1 MSKQDIYQ
9 FEQSY
14 QYVIL
19 CCQDDYY
26 NLLMNYRIQRD
37 MFNTHVYALCGEQ
50 NYIELYSDNIDI
62 FQKKEDIERVIKKL
76 YDQKKNKCWDH
87 SIRLCS
93 CYFDWNVFTFNAMG
107 KWTYWFFRCFVYS
120 DECNLCNWIGCVWYS
135 DALDTLWSDC
145 YFDFDSNWGLG
156 FYHDWCFSSNLSE
169 EKN

>member
-1 MSKQDIYQ
+1 MIDYLLVVVLIGILVIIYRQMIKVDDVLDTIEHPDVLVIYEDQYKDIKKDENKKIKCMSKQDIYQ

-62 FQKKEDIERVIKKL
+62 FQKKEDIERIIKKL
-76 YDQKKNKCWDH
+76 YDQKKNKC
-87 SIRLCS
+87 
-93 CYFDWNVFTFNAMG
+93 
-107 KWTYWFFRCFVYS
+107 
-120 DECNLCNWIGCVWYS
+120 
-135 DALDTLWSDC
+135 
-145 YFDFDSNWGLG
+145 
-156 FYHDWCFSSNLSE
+156 
-169 EKN
+169 

>member
-1 MSKQDIYQ
+1 MKNYMLVVVLIGILVIIYRQMIKVDDVLDTIEHPDVLVIYEDQYKDIKKYENKKIKCMSKQDIYQ

-62 FQKKEDIERVIKKL
+62 FQKKEDIERIIKKL
-76 YDQKKNKCWDH
+76 YDQKKNKC
-87 SIRLCS
+87 
-93 CYFDWNVFTFNAMG
+93 
-107 KWTYWFFRCFVYS
+107 
-120 DECNLCNWIGCVWYS
+120 
-135 DALDTLWSDC
+135 
-145 YFDFDSNWGLG
+145 
-156 FYHDWCFSSNLSE
+156 
-169 EKN
+169 

>member
-1 MSKQDIYQ
+1 MIDYMLVVVLIGILVIIYRQMIKVDDVLDTIEHPDVLVIYEDQYKDIKKYENKKIKCMSKQDIYQ

-37 MFNTHVYALCGEQ
+37 MFNTHVCALCGEQ

-76 YDQKKNKCWDH
+76 YDQKKNKC
-87 SIRLCS
+87 
-93 CYFDWNVFTFNAMG
+93 
-107 KWTYWFFRCFVYS
+107 
-120 DECNLCNWIGCVWYS
+120 
-135 DALDTLWSDC
+135 
-145 YFDFDSNWGLG
+145 
-156 FYHDWCFSSNLSE
+156 
-169 EKN
+169 

>member
-1 MSKQDIYQ
+1 MIDYMLVVVLIGILVIIYRQMIKVDDVLDTIEHPDVLVIYEDQYKDIKKYENKKIKCMSKQDISQ

-62 FQKKEDIERVIKKL
+62 FQKKEDIERIIKKL
-76 YDQKKNKCWDH
+76 YDQKKNKC
-87 SIRLCS
+87 
-93 CYFDWNVFTFNAMG
+93 
-107 KWTYWFFRCFVYS
+107 
-120 DECNLCNWIGCVWYS
+120 
-135 DALDTLWSDC
+135 
-145 YFDFDSNWGLG
+145 
-156 FYHDWCFSSNLSE
+156 
-169 EKN
+169 

>member
-1 MSKQDIYQ
+1 MIDYMLVVVLIGILVIIYRQMIKVDDVLDTIEHPDVLVIYEDQYKDIKKYEDKKIKCMSKQDIYQ

-62 FQKKEDIERVIKKL
+62 FQKKEDIERIIKKL
-76 YDQKKNKCWDH
+76 YDQKKNKC
-87 SIRLCS
+87 
-93 CYFDWNVFTFNAMG
+93 
-107 KWTYWFFRCFVYS
+107 
-120 DECNLCNWIGCVWYS
+120 
-135 DALDTLWSDC
+135 
-145 YFDFDSNWGLG
+145 
-156 FYHDWCFSSNLSE
+156 
-169 EKN
+169 

>member
-1 MSKQDIYQ
+1 MIDYMLVVVLIGILVIIYQQMIKVDDVLDTIEHPDVLVIYEDQYKDIKKYENKKIKCMSKQDIYQ

-76 YDQKKNKCWDH
+76 YDQKKNKC
-87 SIRLCS
+87 
-93 CYFDWNVFTFNAMG
+93 
-107 KWTYWFFRCFVYS
+107 
-120 DECNLCNWIGCVWYS
+120 
-135 DALDTLWSDC
+135 
-145 YFDFDSNWGLG
+145 
-156 FYHDWCFSSNLSE
+156 
-169 EKN
+169 

>member
-1 MSKQDIYQ
+1 MIDYMLVVVLIGILVIIYRQMIKVDDVLDTIEHPDVLVIYEDQYKDIKKYENKKIKCMSKQDIYQ

-62 FQKKEDIERVIKKL
+62 FQKKEDIERIIKKL
-76 YDQKKNKCWDH
+76 YDQKKIKC
-87 SIRLCS
+87 
-93 CYFDWNVFTFNAMG
+93 
-107 KWTYWFFRCFVYS
+107 
-120 DECNLCNWIGCVWYS
+120 
-135 DALDTLWSDC
+135 
-145 YFDFDSNWGLG
+145 
-156 FYHDWCFSSNLSE
+156 
-169 EKN
+169 

>member
-1 MSKQDIYQ
+1 MIDYLLVVVLIGILVIIYRQMIKVDDVLDTIEHPDVLVIYEDQYKDIKKYENKKIKCMSKQDIYQ

-62 FQKKEDIERVIKKL
+62 FQKKEDIERVIKNL
-76 YDQKKNKCWDH
+76 YDQKKN
-87 SIRLCS
+87 
-93 CYFDWNVFTFNAMG
+93 
-107 KWTYWFFRCFVYS
+107 
-120 DECNLCNWIGCVWYS
+120 EC
-135 DALDTLWSDC
+135 
-145 YFDFDSNWGLG
+145 
-156 FYHDWCFSSNLSE
+156 
-169 EKN
+169 

>member
-1 MSKQDIYQ
+1 MIDYLLVVVLIGILVIIYRQMIKVDDVLDTIEHPDVLVIYEDQYKDIEKYESKKIKCMSKQDIYQ

-62 FQKKEDIERVIKKL
+62 FQKKEDIERVIKNL
-76 YDQKKNKCWDH
+76 YDQKKN
-87 SIRLCS
+87 
-93 CYFDWNVFTFNAMG
+93 
-107 KWTYWFFRCFVYS
+107 
-120 DECNLCNWIGCVWYS
+120 EC
-135 DALDTLWSDC
+135 
-145 YFDFDSNWGLG
+145 
-156 FYHDWCFSSNLSE
+156 
-169 EKN
+169 

>member
-1 MSKQDIYQ
+1 MINYMLVVVLIGILVIIYRQMIKVDDVLDTIEHPDILVIYEDQYKDIKKYENKKIKCMSKQDIYQ

-62 FQKKEDIERVIKKL
+62 FQKKEDIERIIKKL
-76 YDQKKNKCWDH
+76 YDQKKNKC
-87 SIRLCS
+87 
-93 CYFDWNVFTFNAMG
+93 
-107 KWTYWFFRCFVYS
+107 
-120 DECNLCNWIGCVWYS
+120 
-135 DALDTLWSDC
+135 
-145 YFDFDSNWGLG
+145 
-156 FYHDWCFSSNLSE
+156 
-169 EKN
+169 

>member
-1 MSKQDIYQ
+1 MIDYMLVVVLIGILVIIYRQMIKVDDVLNTIEHPDVLVIYEDQYKDIKKYENKKIKCMSKQDIYQ

-62 FQKKEDIERVIKKL
+62 FQKKEDIERIIKKL
-76 YDQKKNKCWDH
+76 YDQKKNKC
-87 SIRLCS
+87 
-93 CYFDWNVFTFNAMG
+93 
-107 KWTYWFFRCFVYS
+107 
-120 DECNLCNWIGCVWYS
+120 
-135 DALDTLWSDC
+135 
-145 YFDFDSNWGLG
+145 
-156 FYHDWCFSSNLSE
+156 
-169 EKN
+169 

>member
-1 MSKQDIYQ
+1 MIIVSIQSTFLNTLFYLALTEHPDVLVIYEDQYKDIKKYENKKIKCMSKQDIYQ

-62 FQKKEDIERVIKKL
+62 FQKKEDIERIIKKL
-76 YDQKKNKCWDH
+76 YDQKKNKC
-87 SIRLCS
+87 
-93 CYFDWNVFTFNAMG
+93 
-107 KWTYWFFRCFVYS
+107 
-120 DECNLCNWIGCVWYS
+120 
-135 DALDTLWSDC
+135 
-145 YFDFDSNWGLG
+145 
-156 FYHDWCFSSNLSE
+156 
-169 EKN
+169 

>member
-1 MSKQDIYQ
+1 MIDYMLVVVLIGILVIIYRQMIKVDDVLDTIEHPDVLIIYEEQYKDIKKYENKKIKCMSKQDIYQ

-62 FQKKEDIERVIKKL
+62 FQKKEDIERVIKNL
-76 YDQKKNKCWDH
+76 YDQKKNKC
-87 SIRLCS
+87 
-93 CYFDWNVFTFNAMG
+93 
-107 KWTYWFFRCFVYS
+107 
-120 DECNLCNWIGCVWYS
+120 
-135 DALDTLWSDC
+135 
-145 YFDFDSNWGLG
+145 
-156 FYHDWCFSSNLSE
+156 
-169 EKN
+169 

>member
-1 MSKQDIYQ
+1 MIDYLLVVVLIGILVIIYRQMIKVDDVLDTIEHPDVLIIYEDQYKDIKKYESKKIKCMSKQDIYQ

-62 FQKKEDIERVIKKL
+62 FQKKEDIERVIKNL
-76 YDQKKNKCWDH
+76 YDQKKN
-87 SIRLCS
+87 
-93 CYFDWNVFTFNAMG
+93 
-107 KWTYWFFRCFVYS
+107 
-120 DECNLCNWIGCVWYS
+120 EC
-135 DALDTLWSDC
+135 
-145 YFDFDSNWGLG
+145 
-156 FYHDWCFSSNLSE
+156 
-169 EKN
+169 

>member
-1 MSKQDIYQ
+1 MIDCMLVVVLIGILVIIYRQMIKVDDVLDTIEHPDVLVIYEDQYKDIKKYENKKIKCMSKQDIYQ

-62 FQKKEDIERVIKKL
+62 FQKKEDIERIIKKL
-76 YDQKKNKCWDH
+76 YDQKKNK
-87 SIRLCS
+87 R
-93 CYFDWNVFTFNAMG
+93 
-107 KWTYWFFRCFVYS
+107 
-120 DECNLCNWIGCVWYS
+120 
-135 DALDTLWSDC
+135 
-145 YFDFDSNWGLG
+145 
-156 FYHDWCFSSNLSE
+156 
-169 EKN
+169 

>member
-1 MSKQDIYQ
+1 MIDYLLVVVLIGILVIIYRQMIKVDDVLDTIEQPDVLVIYEDQYKDIKKYESKKIKCMSKQDIYQ

-62 FQKKEDIERVIKKL
+62 FQKKEDIERVIKNL
-76 YDQKKNKCWDH
+76 YDQKKN
-87 SIRLCS
+87 
-93 CYFDWNVFTFNAMG
+93 
-107 KWTYWFFRCFVYS
+107 
-120 DECNLCNWIGCVWYS
+120 EC
-135 DALDTLWSDC
+135 
-145 YFDFDSNWGLG
+145 
-156 FYHDWCFSSNLSE
+156 
-169 EKN
+169 

>member
-1 MSKQDIYQ
+1 MISYMLVVVLIGILVIIYRQMIKVDDVLDTIEHPDVLVIYEDQYKDIKKYENKKIKCMSKQDIYQ

-62 FQKKEDIERVIKKL
+62 FQKKEDIERIIKKL
-76 YDQKKNKCWDH
+76 YDQKKNKC
-87 SIRLCS
+87 
-93 CYFDWNVFTFNAMG
+93 
-107 KWTYWFFRCFVYS
+107 
-120 DECNLCNWIGCVWYS
+120 
-135 DALDTLWSDC
+135 
-145 YFDFDSNWGLG
+145 
-156 FYHDWCFSSNLSE
+156 
-169 EKN
+169 

>member
-1 MSKQDIYQ
+1 MIDYMLVVVLIGILVIIYRQMIKVDDLLDTIEHPDVLVIYEDQYKDIKKYENKKIKCMSKQDIYQ

-62 FQKKEDIERVIKKL
+62 FQKKEDIERIIKKL
-76 YDQKKNKCWDH
+76 YDQKKNKC
-87 SIRLCS
+87 
-93 CYFDWNVFTFNAMG
+93 
-107 KWTYWFFRCFVYS
+107 
-120 DECNLCNWIGCVWYS
+120 
-135 DALDTLWSDC
+135 
-145 YFDFDSNWGLG
+145 
-156 FYHDWCFSSNLSE
+156 
-169 EKN
+169 

>member
-1 MSKQDIYQ
+1 MIDYMLVVVLIGILVIIYRQMIKVDDVLNTIEHPDVLVIYEDQYKDIKKYENKKIKCMSKQDIYQ

-19 CCQDDYY
+19 CCQDDYC

-76 YDQKKNKCWDH
+76 YDQKKNKC
-87 SIRLCS
+87 
-93 CYFDWNVFTFNAMG
+93 
-107 KWTYWFFRCFVYS
+107 
-120 DECNLCNWIGCVWYS
+120 
-135 DALDTLWSDC
+135 
-145 YFDFDSNWGLG
+145 
-156 FYHDWCFSSNLSE
+156 
-169 EKN
+169 

>member
-1 MSKQDIYQ
+1 MIDYMLVVVLIGILVIIYRQMIKVDDVLDTIEHPDVLVIYEDQYKDIKKYENKKIKCMSKQDIYQ

-26 NLLMNYRIQRD
+26 NLLMNYRIHRD

-76 YDQKKNKCWDH
+76 YDQKKNKC
-87 SIRLCS
+87 
-93 CYFDWNVFTFNAMG
+93 
-107 KWTYWFFRCFVYS
+107 
-120 DECNLCNWIGCVWYS
+120 
-135 DALDTLWSDC
+135 
-145 YFDFDSNWGLG
+145 
-156 FYHDWCFSSNLSE
+156 
-169 EKN
+169 

>member
-1 MSKQDIYQ
+1 MIDYMLVVVLIGILVIIYRQMIKVDDILDTIEHPDVLVIYEDQYKDIKKYENKKIKCMSKQDIYQ

-62 FQKKEDIERVIKKL
+62 FQKKEDIERIIKKL
-76 YDQKKNKCWDH
+76 YDQKKNKC
-87 SIRLCS
+87 
-93 CYFDWNVFTFNAMG
+93 
-107 KWTYWFFRCFVYS
+107 
-120 DECNLCNWIGCVWYS
+120 
-135 DALDTLWSDC
+135 
-145 YFDFDSNWGLG
+145 
-156 FYHDWCFSSNLSE
+156 
-169 EKN
+169 